1 MQHIVNFIKE
11 SYNSA
16 DEYFKAQ
23 DKFKE
28 KMINTWKSNKYE
40 ELKQF
45 DLYFEWKS
53 GKINCNEFKS
63 HKKEIRKMWDSSED
77 LLNDLYDSKSKDND
91 LIEILQGINAE
102 LETIY
107 QMIY

>member
-1 MQHIVNFIKE
+1 MQHIIDFIKE
-11 SYNSA
+11 AYNSA

-45 DLYFEWKS
+45 DLYFKWKS
-53 GKINCNEFKS
+53 GEISHNELKS
-63 HKKEIRKMWDSSED
+63 DKKEIKKMWDASEN
-77 LLNDLYDSKSKDND
+77 LLNDLYDNNSKDED
-91 LIEILQGINAE
+91 LIEIIQGISAE

-107 QMIY
+107 MMIY